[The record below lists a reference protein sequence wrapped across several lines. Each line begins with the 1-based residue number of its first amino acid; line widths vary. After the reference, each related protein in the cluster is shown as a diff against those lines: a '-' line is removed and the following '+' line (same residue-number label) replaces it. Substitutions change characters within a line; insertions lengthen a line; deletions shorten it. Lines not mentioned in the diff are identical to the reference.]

1 MKFSYKI
8 IGLEFFMGSL
18 CDRGICIERHRR
30 KSPTSTRLSTESTIA
45 IVCMK
50 LLVNEINIYF
60 TSMKNNLV

>member
-1 MKFSYKI
+1 
-8 IGLEFFMGSL
+8 MGSL

-30 KSPTSTRLSTESTIA
+30 KSPTSTRFSTESTIA

-60 TSMKNNLV
+60 TSMKNNLL